1 MLHIFSQ
8 SSKLGGVVKTLV
20 VEMKGEGVSAELTG
34 RRKDESRRKNYA
46 NPNDLATSIRPYDGY
61 KIV

>member
-1 MLHIFSQ
+1 MLHIFLQ
-8 SSKLGGVVKTLV
+8 SGKVGGVVKTLV
-20 VEMKGEGVSAELTG
+20 VELKGEGVSAELAG

-46 NPNDLATSIRPYDGY
+46 HPNNLATSIRPYDGY